1 MTACMRT
8 LTTLIILAFLSLPTC
23 VRAADK
29 GLAVKGVR
37 FSTYAAFT
45 RIVFEVEVAAPYIL
59 TRSQDGRSIM
69 LGSYEG
75 PLVFT
80 SPFPT
85 VRDGV
90 VAGME
95 PVEEGGRTYAVIRL
109 DAAAGEMKDFTLR
122 GPDRIVLDIARRGAA
137 AQPAQH
143 ARMGERPF
151 VVVLDPGHGG
161 KDAGVSTG
169 QGVEKSVD
177 LELALA
183 VKTIL
188 RKSDR
193 LKVVLT
199 REKDQSLTLDERS
212 AFANSAGASVFVSI
226 HAAPGAYAR
235 VYIQDLIDDTGSSVA
250 QVKPISGDFLGY
262 EAETERQEMI
272 WGKQQA
278 AHVRESGGL
287 GRKIA
292 RQLAGKDGAEPL
304 QAPLAGLKS
313 VDAAAVLIE
322 VGMEQDRARVAE
334 NIAGGI
340 EQYVM
345 DNR

>member
-1 MTACMRT
+1 MRT
-8 LTTLIILAFLSLPTC
+8 LTTLIVLAFLSLPTC
-23 VRAADK
+23 IRAADK
-29 GLAVKGVR
+29 GLTVKGVR
-37 FSTYAAFT
+37 YSTYAAFT
-45 RIVFEVEVAAPYIL
+45 RIVFEVEAAAPYVL

-75 PLVFT
+75 PLVLT
-80 SPFPT
+80 SPLPMF
-85 VRDGV
+85 RDGV

-95 PVEEGGRTYAVIRL
+95 SLEEAGRTYAVIRL
-109 DAAAGEMKDFTLR
+109 DVAAGEMKDFTLR
-122 GPDRIVLDIARRGAA
+122 GPDRIVLDIAKSGAA
-137 AQPAQH
+137 TLPARPVEREG
-143 ARMGERPF
+143 ARPF
-151 VVVLDPGHGG
+151 VVVIDPGHGG
-161 KDAGVSTG
+161 KDAGLLTG
-169 QGVEKSVD
+169 PGIEKAVD

-183 VKTIL
+183 VRTIL

-226 HAAPGAYAR
+226 HAAPGASAR
-235 VYIQDLIDDTGSSVA
+235 VYIQDLVDDTGLSAARA
-250 QVKPISGDFLGY
+250 QPVSGDFLGY

-278 AHVRESGGL
+278 AHAQQSGAL

-292 RQLAGKDGAEPL
+292 RQLAGKDGAEPI
-304 QAPLAGLKS
+304 QAPLAGLKA

-334 NIAGGI
+334 DIAGGI